1 MLASARFAL
10 FVGLIMLFISLGA
23 YWLTIRNDPFSGSF
37 AQFTM
42 LCLFGMVGSRT
53 GPTHSSLAS
62 TLDFDAYVDS
72 ALPPIIAGS
81 WELVTAIIAVV
92 LGLLLGLA
100 AFFKWWLTFPS
111 GLLSISAGVL
121 SIAGVSSTAPAIVA
135 SLSEWPGFVGET
147 VSLPVGI
154 SFGPYVTIAG
164 GVVLVAAYLL
174 SKENRSGRAEGI

>member
-1 MLASARFAL
+1 
-10 FVGLIMLFISLGA
+10 MLFISLGA